1 MKQVQRR
8 THRIRGVYAL
18 LIAVSVCG
26 CSPQRYDV
34 SGRVGYEDGQPF
46 TGGGLVVLEGTV
58 NGKAVMARGA
68 IGSDGRFTVSFG
80 RPGQGMLA
88 GSYRVRLIPAQT
100 PDVDAPVAQLP
111 YEQKFLDCN
120 TSGITFEVGGD
131 TANLV
136 ILLGPR
142 S

>member
-68 IGSDGRFTVSFG
+68 IGSDGRFTVSCG
-80 RPGQGMLA
+80 RPGQGVLA
-88 GSYRVRLIPAQT
+88 GSYHVRLIPAANT
-100 PDVDAPVAQLP
+100 DVDAPAARLP
-111 YEQKFLDCN
+111 YEGKFLDCK
-120 TSGITFEVGGD
+120 TSGIILDVQGD
-131 TANLV
+131 TADLL
-136 ILLGPR
+136 ISLGPKP
-142 S
+142 